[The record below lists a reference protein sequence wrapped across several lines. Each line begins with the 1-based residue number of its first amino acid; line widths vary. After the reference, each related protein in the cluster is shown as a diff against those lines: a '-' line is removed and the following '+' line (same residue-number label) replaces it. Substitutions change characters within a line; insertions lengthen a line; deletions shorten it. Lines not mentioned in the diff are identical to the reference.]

1 MLRSIRA
8 IPIAAVML
16 CLFGTALSAPTNKI
30 EQPFNVVQGGDP
42 RTLLHDLASSL
53 DPGSRPEGWE
63 RLMHTPETNGTS
75 GMEILSPA
83 NLLPVVKSWGID
95 ETMYNRTFESI
106 TNLIH
111 TAIGEGIYV
120 ARGFSYT
127 LPKCVDKAR
136 PVCLTTLIV
145 AARVKLDADEQIH
158 RVELGHI
165 YMKSGADSI
174 EQPGRLALEE
184 LGDIESVLNS
194 IQSKWALDHVP
205 VPRDLETPQ
214 SAPISLY
221 SVETKVEQENSSLEN
236 LLEQII
242 ENNVENKEVFKDH
255 QEELLDAIQEATES
269 REQSM
274 NNMQLIVSPKEVPRL
289 LQNTLAN
296 CFKAAGMKESV
307 SKWWA
312 RVYPDLAGKPISV
325 ECSAASQRKDKIS
338 PPRHNCTASSN
349 VTTATSYSWVMIAPK
364 GKALEVVLLENQVDV
379 NFMDCDMLNDP
390 SDSSASIP
398 DSTSNGAVIRW
409 ASVQPDGSFRPVQY
423 LNSWSLYPEN
433 IDKAM
438 MDILRYDTATGY
450 LNVITPEANS
460 YSEPQTQ
467 RLPEASAAAL
477 ALSDN
482 SKALLLAPR
491 ALPAVMLAI
500 DAIVKAIGAFAETW
514 EKVAKAFSSGM
525 TKTIQRRVCLGFDAV
540 DFHADS
546 FVINGVARNDLSPMM
561 EELANIAELPKR
573 GDVRSALVGMKYSSN
588 FTWTGENMMYRD
600 QAGNMGFLFL
610 GKQGDAKTGEANLVY
625 SRVTSNFKLAEDM
638 LLVRRQISVLGGIWK
653 SDTTEIS
660 HVPHTFT
667 PQDTQIMQMFWQMI
681 AFRQLAMSA
690 GIDPPAYPDLSF
702 LCDRSIKDSQ

>member
-1 MLRSIRA
+1 MLCSIRA

-16 CLFGTALSAPTNKI
+16 CLFGTAFSAPANRLEK
-30 EQPFNVVQGGDP
+30 PLNVVQGGDP
-42 RTLLHDLASSL
+42 RTLLHELATSL
-53 DPGSRPEGWE
+53 DQGSRPEGWE

-83 NLLPVVKSWGID
+83 NLQPVIESWGID
-95 ETMYNRTFESI
+95 ESMYNQTLESI
-106 TNLIH
+106 ENLIH
-111 TAIGEGIYV
+111 TAIGEGIYA
-120 ARGFSYT
+120 ARGFTYT

-145 AARVKLDADEQIH
+145 AARVKLDAADEEVY

-174 EQPGRLALEE
+174 EQPGRLTVEE

-205 VPRDLETPQ
+205 VPRDLENPKN
-214 SAPISLY
+214 APISLY
-221 SVETKVEQENSSLEN
+221 SVETKVEEEQTSLEN

-242 ENNVENKEVFKDH
+242 ENNVENKDVFQDH
-255 QEELLDAIQEATES
+255 KEELLEAIQEATEA

-274 NNMQLIVSPKEVPRL
+274 NNMQLVVSPKEIPRVL
-289 LQNTLAN
+289 ENTLAT

-307 SKWWA
+307 SRWWA

-325 ECSAASQRKDKIS
+325 ECSSASQRKDK
-338 PPRHNCTASSN
+338 
-349 VTTATSYSWVMIAPK
+349 
-364 GKALEVVLLENQVDV
+364 VDV

-409 ASVQPDGSFRPVQY
+409 ATVQPDGSFKPVQY

-450 LNVITPEANS
+450 LNVITPEA
-460 YSEPQTQ
+460 ETPAPPTQ
-467 RLPEASAAAL
+467 RLPEVSASAL
-477 ALSDN
+477 ALSEN

-491 ALPAVMLAI
+491 ALPAVIAAI
-500 DAIVKAIGAFAETW
+500 DMIVKAIGAFAETW

-600 QAGNMGFLFL
+600 EAGNMGFLFL

-660 HVPHTFT
+660 SVPHTFT

-681 AFRQLAMSA
+681 AFRQMAMSA
-690 GIDPPAYPDLSF
+690 GIEPPKYPDLSF

>member
-1 MLRSIRA
+1 MLCSIRA

-16 CLFGTALSAPTNKI
+16 CLFGTALSAPANTIGK
-30 EQPFNVVQGGDP
+30 PLNVVQGGDP
-42 RTLLHDLASSL
+42 RTLLHDLATSL
-53 DPGSRPEGWE
+53 DQGSRPEGWE

-83 NLLPVVKSWGID
+83 NLQPVVESWGID
-95 ETMYNRTFESI
+95 ESMYNRTLESI
-106 TNLIH
+106 NNLIH
-111 TAIGEGIYV
+111 TAIGEGIYA
-120 ARGFSYT
+120 ARGFTYT
-127 LPKCVDKAR
+127 LPKCMDKAR

-145 AARVKLDADEQIH
+145 AARVQLDAAEQEVY

-174 EQPGRLALEE
+174 EQPGRLTVEE

-194 IQSKWALDHVP
+194 LQSKWALDHVP
-205 VPRDLETPQ
+205 VPRDLETPKT
-214 SAPISLY
+214 APISLY
-221 SVETKVEQENSSLEN
+221 SVETKMEEEQSSLEH

-242 ENNVENKEVFKDH
+242 ENNVENKDVFKDH
-255 QEELLDAIQEATES
+255 KEELLEAIQEATEA

-274 NNMQLIVSPKEVPRL
+274 NNMQLIVSPKEVPRV
-289 LQNTLAN
+289 LQNALAT

-307 SKWWA
+307 SRWWA

-349 VTTATSYSWVMIAPK
+349 VTTSTSYSWVMIAPK
-364 GKALEVVLLENQVDV
+364 GKGLEVVLLENQVDV
-379 NFMDCDMLNDP
+379 NFMDCDLLNDP

-398 DSTSNGAVIRW
+398 DSTSTGAVIRW
-409 ASVQPDGSFRPVQY
+409 ASVQPDGSFKPVQY

-450 LNVITPEANS
+450 LNVITPETSTSA
-460 YSEPQTQ
+460 PQTQ
-467 RLPEASAAAL
+467 RLPEVSASAL

-491 ALPAVMLAI
+491 ALPAVIAAI
-500 DAIVKAIGAFAETW
+500 DMIVKAIGAFAETW

-546 FVINGVARNDLSPMM
+546 FVINGVARNDVSPVM
-561 EELANIAELPKR
+561 EELANIAELPKE
-573 GDVRSALVGMKYSSN
+573 GNVRSALVGMKYSTN
-588 FTWTGENMMYRD
+588 FTWTGENMIYRD

-681 AFRQLAMSA
+681 AFRQMAMSA
-690 GIDPPAYPDLSF
+690 GIEPPKYPDLSF